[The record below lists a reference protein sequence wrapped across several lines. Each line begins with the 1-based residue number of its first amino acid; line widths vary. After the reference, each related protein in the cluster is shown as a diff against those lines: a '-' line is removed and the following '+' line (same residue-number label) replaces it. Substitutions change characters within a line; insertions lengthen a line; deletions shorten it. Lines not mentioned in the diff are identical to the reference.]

1 VWASLLTVLVC
12 STVAAGPALDA
23 VIQNIGAPQINTTG
37 PDRTGADERASVE
50 AHVRARTAYARGDH
64 LQAMLHWRSAVQAD
78 PGNAAAWQGLAR
90 SAHTLERADTAN
102 AAWLR
107 RLQLVPSDL
116 EAMGVV
122 GEAVART
129 ADFEGALALLLTA
142 REGDIEFADSSTSWR
157 REILIYSLLK
167 AIGRDSA
174 AEEVGTAMYADL
186 LAAARED
193 PPGNAADARWRRLLH
208 QMHAKGV
215 PGAALSAAMARGF
228 MAHEI
233 ADTTRGPQRAMARAT
248 AARFHSAALA
258 LAAHARVSS
267 KNIMR
272 YIDQASDSDGIRLLP
287 AFRDP
292 MSRVDAIERSALLS
306 MEFGH
311 EDIAESLLREA
322 RALAPGQAG
331 VANTLGWL
339 LLERDDV
346 TQEVVML
353 IEQAAAGAPDDPAV
367 LDSLGWL
374 RLKQGR
380 LSEAVTLLE
389 RARAVILPL
398 MPRLKEH
405 GGPLE
410 DPEILF
416 HLGEALHATG
426 RTTEAQAI
434 RVAALRELTG
444 VAAQWRLADGGAQQ
458 RRDWGL
464 QVVNPQELYTRRF
477 SWLEQALR
485 QRLIGNALEHRDN
498 GRSQ

>member
-1 VWASLLTVLVC
+1 
-12 STVAAGPALDA
+12 
-23 VIQNIGAPQINTTG
+23 
-37 PDRTGADERASVE
+37 
-50 AHVRARTAYARGDH
+50 
-64 LQAMLHWRSAVQAD
+64 MLHWRSAVRAD
-78 PGNAAAWQGLAR
+78 PGNAAAWQGIAR
-90 SAHTLERADTAN
+90 CAAALDRADAAN

-116 EAMGVV
+116 EAMGAV

-142 REGDIEFADSSTSWR
+142 RQGDVDFVDSSTPWR

-167 AIGRDSA
+167 AIGRDAA
-174 AEEVGTAMYADL
+174 AEEVGTIMYADL
-186 LAAARED
+186 SAAARED
-193 PPGNAADARWRRLLH
+193 PPGDAADARWRRLLH
-208 QMHAKGV
+208 QMHAQGV

-233 ADTTRGPQRAMARAT
+233 VDTTRGSQRAMARAT

-258 LAAHARVSS
+258 LAAHSRVSS

-272 YIDQASDSDGIRLLP
+272 YIDQASDADGIRLLP

-306 MEFGH
+306 MELGH
-311 EDIAESLLREA
+311 KDIAESLLREA
-322 RALAPGQAG
+322 HALAPGQAT
-331 VANTLGWL
+331 VANALGWL
-339 LLERDDV
+339 LLERDGVQREAV
-346 TQEVVML
+346 TL
-353 IEQAAAGAPDDPAV
+353 IEQAAAAAPDNPAV

-380 LSEAVTLLE
+380 SSEAVTLLE
-389 RARAVILPL
+389 RARAVVLPL
-398 MPRLKEH
+398 VPRLEAH

-416 HLGEALHATG
+416 HLGEALQAAG
-426 RTTEAQAI
+426 RNDEAQAV
-434 RVAALRELTG
+434 RVAALHELTG
-444 VAAQWRLADGGAQQ
+444 VAAQWRLADGSVQQ

-464 QVVNPQELYTRRF
+464 QVVKPQDLYTHRF
-477 SWLEQALR
+477 SWLEQVLR
-485 QRLIGNALEHRDN
+485 QRLTGNALEKRRD